1 MSLRACPEP
10 AGRRK
15 VEGNTYNIPMLYEK
29 HKVLKYII
37 AIIGIVGMV
46 GFTILPL
53 FGAF

>member
-1 MSLRACPEP
+1 
-10 AGRRK
+10 
-15 VEGNTYNIPMLYEK
+15 MLYEK

-37 AIIGIVGMV
+37 AIVGIVGMV